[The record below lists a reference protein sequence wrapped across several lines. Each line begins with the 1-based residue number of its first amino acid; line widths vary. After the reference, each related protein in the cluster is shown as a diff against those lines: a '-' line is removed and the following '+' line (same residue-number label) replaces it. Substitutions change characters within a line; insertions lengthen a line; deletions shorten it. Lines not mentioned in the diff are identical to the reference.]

1 MPIIEEQPT
10 GDLGSPIEH
19 ATRQVR
25 IVAWSLALGWVCL
38 FASLL
43 TSAERESSYADLEA
57 GIRAGEISE
66 VQESRSDFGAGTTG
80 YETVDI
86 RWRDGLVRRTA
97 TLTHA
102 SDERSAAEARRG
114 GTALPVVV
122 GSVADHL
129 TALDPDLRVTRG
141 ERLLASMTISG
152 WNASGW
158 HALAHLVLLVA
169 TLALI
174 SGPRP
179 WRATRWAWAWLVL
192 LAPLVGVPA
201 YFLLGGAT
209 GLFRPRPPARVWLT
223 GGWAFLLA
231 LLLGGGAA
239 SR

>member
-10 GDLGSPIEH
+10 GDLGSPIER

-66 VQESRSDFGAGTTG
+66 VQESSSDFGAGTTG
-80 YETVDI
+80 YETVDV

-102 SDERSAAEARRG
+102 SSERAAAEARG
-114 GTALPVVV
+114 SGADHPVVV
-122 GSVADHL
+122 GSVSDHL
-129 TALDPDLRVTRG
+129 SALDPDVRINHV
-141 ERLLASMTISG
+141 ERRHPSFTINGWQGPGWLGLAYLI
-152 WNASGW
+152 
-158 HALAHLVLLVA
+158 LLVG
-169 TLALI
+169 TLMLM

-192 LAPLVGVPA
+192 LAPAIGVPA